1 MDLVIE
7 MLIEELKQK
16 SISTNYGVVAIGRN
30 EESGIKKC
38 LESITNQTIQ
48 PKKIIFVNDGSTDKT
63 KEIAKSFP
71 NVEVMDFHEKHET
84 WVDSENLSRI
94 VNQGIY
100 KIGMKANLNY
110 IITMGGDTILPPDYA
125 ELIIGRMIKHPEIVV
140 AGGKLNKEKTHIP
153 RGSARVTNLH
163 YWKTI
168 GLGYRT
174 QIGYEGYHVFKAASM
189 GLSHKVYDDIHI
201 KSGKTG
207 AKYTSKHWFNE
218 GMSAKALGYTTT
230 YLLGR
235 AFLLFI
241 RGKKRGSFALI
252 NGFIK
257 NKDNFYEKEV
267 RDYVRKN
274 QKLLI
279 KQRTKDLFNKMTTP
293 IQFIIFLIALGKY
306 DTDGD

>member
-1 MDLVIE
+1 VDL
-7 MLIEELKQK
+7 LIELLIDELKQK
-16 SISTNYGVVAIGRN
+16 SLTTNYGVVAIGRN

-38 LESITNQTIQ
+38 LESITNQTLQ

-100 KIGMKANLNY
+100 KIGMKANLNF
-110 IITMGGDTILPPDYA
+110 IITMGGDTILPPNYA
-125 ELIIGRMIKHPEIVV
+125 ELIIGRMQKHPEVVV
-140 AGGKLNKEKTHIP
+140 ASGSLNHEKTHIP
-153 RGSARVTNLH
+153 RGTARVTNLH

-174 QIGYEGYHVFKAASM
+174 QIGFEGYHVFKAASM
-189 GLSHKVYDDIHI
+189 GLAHKVYDDIHI

-218 GMSAKALGYTTT
+218 GMSAKALGYTRT

-252 NGFIK
+252 NGYIK
-257 NKDNFYEKEV
+257 NKDNFYEDEV
-267 RDYVRKN
+267 RDYIKTN

-279 KQRTKDLFNKMTTP
+279 KQRINDLLIKILTP
-293 IQFIIFLIALGKY
+293 IAFVHFIFALRKY
-306 DTDGD
+306 D